1 MAQISVRVD
10 DKVKAEAAKTLE
22 EIGLNMNTAINVFLK
37 AVASE
42 RRIPFE
48 LTAESPAELTWKT
61 IEDAEKG
68 IGVNGPFDTVEDMMR
83 SLHA

>member
-22 EIGLNMNTAINVFLK
+22 EIGLN
-37 AVASE
+37 
-42 RRIPFE
+42 IPFE

>member
-10 DKVKAEAAKTLE
+10 DKVKAEAEKKIE

-37 AVASE
+37 AVARE
-42 RRIPFE
+42 HRIPFE
-48 LTAESPAELTWKT
+48 LTAESPADLTWKT

-68 IGVNGPFDTVEDMMR
+68 IGVNGPFDTVDEMMR

>member
-37 AVASE
+37 AVARE
-42 RRIPFE
+42 HRIPFE

-61 IEDAEKG
+61 IEDGEKG

>member
-37 AVASE
+37 AVARE
-42 RRIPFE
+42 HRIPFE
-48 LTAESPAELTWKT
+48 LTAESRRT
-61 IEDAEKG
+61 
-68 IGVNGPFDTVEDMMR
+68 
-83 SLHA
+83 

>member
-10 DKVKAEAAKTLE
+10 DKVKAEAARTLE

-37 AVASE
+37 AVARE
-42 RRIPFE
+42 HRIPFE
-48 LTAESPAELTWKT
+48 LTAETPADLTWKT

-68 IGVNGPFDTVEDMMR
+68 IGENGPYETVDEMMR

>member
-10 DKVKAEAAKTLE
+10 DNVKAEAAKTLE

-37 AVASE
+37 TVARE
-42 RRIPFE
+42 HRIPFE
-48 LTAESPAELTWKT
+48 LTAESPADLTWKT

-68 IGVNGPFDTVEDMMR
+68 IGVNGPFDTVEDLMR

>member
-37 AVASE
+37 AVARE
-42 RRIPFE
+42 HRIPFE
-48 LTAESPAELTWKT
+48 LTAELPAELTWKT

>member
-37 AVASE
+37 AVARE
-42 RRIPFE
+42 HRIPFE

-61 IEDAEKG
+61 IEDAENG
-68 IGVNGPFDTVEDMMR
+68 IGVNGPFDTVDEMMR

>member
-37 AVASE
+37 AVARE
-42 RRIPFE
+42 HRIPFE
-48 LTAESPAELTWKT
+48 LTAEASADLTWKT

-68 IGVNGPFDTVEDMMR
+68 IGVNGPFDTVDEMMR

>member
-37 AVASE
+37 AVARE
-42 RRIPFE
+42 HRIPFE
-48 LTAESPAELTWKT
+48 LTAEAPVDLTWKT

-68 IGVNGPFDTVEDMMR
+68 IGVNGPFDTVDEMMR